1 MSPIPRLV
9 GMVHLLPLPGSPGF
23 KGSVDEVLEAAVA
36 DAVTL
41 AGAGFPALLIE
52 NFGDVP
58 FHADRSDP
66 ETVAAMTLAAR
77 MVSDAT
83 GLPFGVN
90 VLRND
95 ALTALAIAAVAGAAF
110 IRVNVLT
117 GVMYTDQGPIVGRA
131 DELARRRAAL
141 APGVEVWADVLVK
154 HATPPPGLDIRQATE
169 DTVSRGLADAVIVSG
184 AGTGLE
190 PDLQEAALARSVLP
204 KDTRLVVGSGA
215 EVGNLGRLVEVAD
228 TVIVG
233 SYLKLDGV
241 ANEPLDPGRVS
252 AFIETARH
260 HGLIQNQQ
268 LRT

>member
-1 MSPIPRLV
+1 MI
-9 GMVHLLPLPGSPGF
+9 HLLPLPASPGF
-23 KGSVDEVLEAAVA
+23 KGSIDEVLSAAA
-36 DAVTL
+36 GDAVTL
-41 AGAGFPALLIE
+41 AEAGFPALLVE

-58 FHADRSDP
+58 FRADSSDP
-66 ETVAAMTLAAR
+66 ETIAAMTLATR
-77 MVSDAT
+77 FVSDAT

-95 ALTALAIAAVAGAAF
+95 ALTALGIAAVTGAAF

-117 GVMYTDQGPIVGRA
+117 GLMYTDQGPIAGRA

-141 APGVEVWADVLVK
+141 APGVEIWADVLVK
-154 HATPPPGLDIRQATE
+154 HATPPPGLDIRQAVE

-190 PDLQEAALARSVLP
+190 PDLVEAGLARSVLP
-204 KDTRLVVGSGA
+204 KGTRLVIGSGA
-215 EVGNLGRLVEVAD
+215 NVDNLGALADVAD

-233 SYLKLDGV
+233 SYLKVDGI

-252 AFIETARH
+252 AFIEAARH
-260 HGLIQNQQ
+260 HGLA
-268 LRT
+268 

>member
-1 MSPIPRLV
+1 MSLIPRLV

-23 KGSVDEVLEAAVA
+23 KGSIDEVLEAAVA
-36 DAVTL
+36 DAETL

-77 MVSDAT
+77 LVNDAT
-83 GLPFGVN
+83 ALPLGVN

-95 ALTALAIAAVAGAAF
+95 ALTALGIAAVTGAAF

-131 DELARRRAAL
+131 DELARRRAAV
-141 APGVEVWADVLVK
+141 APEVEIWADVLVK
-154 HATPPPGLDIRQATE
+154 HATPPPGLDIGQAAE
-169 DTVSRGLADAVIVSG
+169 DTVIRGLADAVIVSG

-190 PDLQEAALARSVLP
+190 PDLKEAELARAVLP
-204 KDTRLVVGSGA
+204 KDTRLVIGSGA
-215 EVGNLGRLVEVAD
+215 EAGNLGRLVEVAD

-233 SYLKLDGV
+233 SSLKSDGI
-241 ANEPLDPGRVS
+241 ASSPLDVARIATFV
-252 AFIETARH
+252 AAARH
-260 HGLIQNQQ
+260 HGLA
-268 LRT
+268 

>member
-1 MSPIPRLV
+1 
-9 GMVHLLPLPGSPGF
+9 MVHLLPLPGSPGF

-95 ALTALAIAAVAGAAF
+95 ALTALGIAAVTGATF

-131 DELARRRAAL
+131 DELARRRAVL
-141 APGVEVWADVLVK
+141 APGVEIWADVLVK
-154 HATPPPGLDIRQATE
+154 HATPPPGLDIRQAAE

-190 PDLQEAALARSVLP
+190 PDLHEAGLARSVIP
-204 KDTRLVVGSGA
+204 KGTRLVIGSGA
-215 EVGNLGRLVEVAD
+215 EVGNLGRLAEVAD

-233 SYLKLDGV
+233 SSLKADGT
-241 ANEPLDPGRVS
+241 AGSPLDLARVA
-252 AFIETARH
+252 AFVEAARH
-260 HGLIQNQQ
+260 HGLI
-268 LRT
+268 

>member
-1 MSPIPRLV
+1 MI
-9 GMVHLLPLPGSPGF
+9 HLLPLPGSPGY
-23 KGSVDEVLEAAVA
+23 KGSIDEVLETAAG
-36 DAVTL
+36 DATTL
-41 AGAGFPALLIE
+41 ADAGFPALLVE

-58 FHADRSDP
+58 FHADTSDP
-66 ETVAAMTLAAR
+66 ETVAAMTLAAK
-77 MVSDAT
+77 VVGDAT
-83 GLPFGVN
+83 ALPFGVN

-95 ALTALAIAAVAGAAF
+95 ALSALGIAAVTGAAF

-141 APGVEVWADVLVK
+141 APEVEIWADVLVK
-154 HATPPPGLDIRQATE
+154 HATPPPGLDIRQAAE

-190 PDLQEAALARSVLP
+190 PDLEEAGLARSVIP
-204 KDTRLVVGSGA
+204 KDTRLVIGSGA

-233 SYLKLDGV
+233 SSLKADGN
-241 ANEPLDPGRVS
+241 ATERLDPGRVS
-252 AFIETARH
+252 AFIEAARH
-260 HGLIQNQQ
+260 LGL
-268 LRT
+268 T

>member
-9 GMVHLLPLPGSPGF
+9 GMIHLLPLPGSPGF
-23 KGSVDEVLEAAVA
+23 QGSIDEVLDAAGA

-41 AGAGFPALLIE
+41 ADAGFPALLIE

-58 FHADRSDP
+58 FRADSSDP

-83 GLPFGVN
+83 RLPFGVN

-95 ALTALAIAAVAGAAF
+95 ALTALGIATVTGAAF

-131 DELARRRAAL
+131 DALARRRVAL
-141 APGVEVWADVLVK
+141 APDIEIWADVLVK
-154 HATPPPGLDIRQATE
+154 HATPPSGLDIRQATE

-190 PDLQEAALARSVLP
+190 PDLAEAALARSVLP
-204 KDTRLVVGSGA
+204 KDTRLVIGSGA

-233 SYLKLDGV
+233 SSLKADGT
-241 ANEPLDPGRVS
+241 ASSPLDMARVEPFVE
-252 AFIETARH
+252 AARH
-260 HGLIQNQQ
+260 HGLI
-268 LRT
+268 

>member
-9 GMVHLLPLPGSPGF
+9 GMIHLLPLPGSPGF
-23 KGSVDEVLEAAVA
+23 RGSIDEILETATG

-41 AGAGFPALLIE
+41 ADAGFPALLVE

-58 FHADRSDP
+58 FHADTSDP
-66 ETVAAMTLAAR
+66 ETIAAMTLATQAVR
-77 MVSDAT
+77 DAT

-95 ALTALAIAAVAGAAF
+95 ALSALAIAAVTGGSF

-131 DELARRRAAL
+131 DALARRRASL
-141 APGVEVWADVLVK
+141 APEVEIWADVLVK
-154 HATPPPGLDIRQATE
+154 HATPPQGLDIRQAAE

-190 PDLQEAALARSVLP
+190 PDLKEAALARSVIP
-204 KDTRLVVGSGA
+204 KDTRLVIGSGA
-215 EVGNLGRLVEVAD
+215 EVGNLNRLVEVAD

-233 SYLKLDGV
+233 SSLKADGT
-241 ANEPLDPGRVS
+241 AGSPLDMGRV
-252 AFIETARH
+252 ATFVEAARH
-260 HGLIQNQQ
+260 LGL
-268 LRT
+268 T

>member
-9 GMVHLLPLPGSPGF
+9 GMIHLLPLPGSPGF
-23 KGSVDEVLEAAVA
+23 QGSIDEVLGAAVA

-41 AGAGFPALLIE
+41 ADAGFPALLIE

-77 MVSDAT
+77 LVSDAT
-83 GLPFGVN
+83 TLPFGVN

-95 ALTALAIAAVAGAAF
+95 ALTAMGIATVTGAAF

-131 DELARRRAAL
+131 DELARRRGAL
-141 APGVEVWADVLVK
+141 ASDVEIWADVLVK

-190 PDLQEAALARSVLP
+190 PDLAEAALARSVLP
-204 KDTRLVVGSGA
+204 IDTRLVIGSGA
-215 EVGNLGRLVEVAD
+215 EAGNLGRLVEVAD

-233 SYLKLDGV
+233 SSLKADGT
-241 ANEPLDPGRVS
+241 ASSPLDMARVGPFVE
-252 AFIETARH
+252 AARH
-260 HGLIQNQQ
+260 HGLI
-268 LRT
+268 